1 MNGDTATTT
10 HALPDKPPAMY
21 YRMSDTGPDLL
32 RTVLE
37 KKGWLPYIEGESSYW
52 NLWWKGSR
60 YRTVDYEACL
70 PFQRLN
76 HFPKTAV
83 ITRKDSL
90 FRMLKTMRGI
100 YGAVFDFFPHTFSL
114 PNDYIRFVR
123 LYAEEEEKGEKS
135 TWICKPADLSRGRK
149 IFVFRNLQ
157 HLQYDCNAIL
167 QRYIPNPMLISGYK
181 FDLRCYVC
189 VRSFNPLN
197 IYLYNEGLT
206 RFATAPYDMQ
216 NLTNQF
222 SHLTNTSINKLSPT
236 LNDSKEGVGAGC
248 KWTLGKLREYF
259 KTEQLPFDKL
269 WDRMK
274 AIMILT
280 LLPVASEVKE
290 PLEGCFELY
299 GFDIIVDESLRP
311 WLLEVN
317 LSPALT
323 VDSDVDVQ
331 VKTPLLDDVVRL
343 SGISEA
349 DADEAVKYT
358 TQQTRM
364 KAEPRLF
371 RKKSPMSLSG
381 TPTLPKKTRPTYPD
395 SVGSFVKI
403 FPFNEAT
410 KAESVQIGKSQ
421 LKNTIQEV
429 KRHFFQ

>member
-1 MNGDTATTT
+1 
-10 HALPDKPPAMY
+10 
-21 YRMSDTGPDLL
+21 
-32 RTVLE
+32 
-37 KKGWLPYIEGESSYW
+37 WLPFIEGESSYW
-52 NLWWKGSR
+52 NFWWKGSR
-60 YRTVDYEACL
+60 YRTADYEACL

-83 ITRKDSL
+83 IMRKDSL

-100 YGAVFDFFPHTFSL
+100 YGAVFDFFPQTFSL

-149 IFVFRNLQ
+149 IFMVTITL
-157 HLQYDCNAIL
+157 IL
-167 QRYIPNPMLISGYK
+167 TATTHSHARINT
-181 FDLRCYVC
+181 RHVC

-206 RFATAPYDMQ
+206 RFATAPYNME

-236 LNDSKEGVGAGC
+236 LNDSKEG
-248 KWTLGKLREYF
+248 TLGKLREYF
-259 KTEQLPFDKL
+259 KAVDELPFDKL

-280 LLPVASEVKE
+280 LRPVASEVKE

-299 GFDIIVDESLRP
+299 GFDIIVDELLRP

-331 VKTPLLDDVVRL
+331 VKTPLLEDIVRL
-343 SGISEA
+343 SGISED
-349 DADEAVKYT
+349 DAVETIKYM

-364 KAEPRLF
+364 KAEPRLL
-371 RKKSPMSLSG
+371 RKKSSMSLSG
-381 TPTLPKKTRPTYPD
+381 TPTLPKKRRPIYPD
-395 SVGSFVKI
+395 SVGSFVRI

-410 KAESVQIGKSQ
+410 KAESVPIGKSQ

>member
-1 MNGDTATTT
+1 MNGDTTNTT
-10 HALPDKPPAMY
+10 HALPDKAPAMY
-21 YRMSDTGPDLL
+21 NRISDTGPDLL
-32 RTVLE
+32 RSVLE

-114 PNDYIRFVR
+114 PKDYIRFVR

-157 HLQYDCNAIL
+157 HLQYDCSAIL

-181 FDLRCYVC
+181 FDLRC
-189 VRSFNPLN
+189 
-197 IYLYNEGLT
+197 
-206 RFATAPYDMQ
+206 
-216 NLTNQF
+216 
-222 SHLTNTSINKLSPT
+222 
-236 LNDSKEGVGAGC
+236 KEGVGAGC

-280 LLPVASEVKE
+280 LLRVASEVKE
-290 PLEGCFELY
+290 PLERCFELY

-331 VKTPLLDDVVRL
+331 VKAPLLEDVVRL
-343 SGISEA
+343 SGISQA
-349 DADEAVKYT
+349 HAVDAVKYT
-358 TQQTRM
+358 TEQTRM